1 MVMATVDGERAV
13 EAASEAMDAPTGAGP
28 AVAEL
33 VSVVVPAY
41 NESQNLTPL
50 VEETVESLE
59 DAAVCNDYE
68 IVLVDDGSTDDTAD
82 VAARLAHLFDQV
94 GFVCLSRNFGQ
105 SAALSAG
112 IDAARGDVIVPM
124 DGDGQND
131 PADIP
136 RLVERLGDGYD
147 CVSGNRADRSD
158 PLAKRLP
165 SEIQTRLAKLT
176 GPDIEDFGCTLT
188 AYRATA
194 LESVDLYGEE
204 HRYIPAQL
212 YHNGFRITEHDVNH
226 RPREHGESHYG
237 LGRLVRGF
245 SDLVFHVLWNRYST
259 RPFHLFGGVG
269 LSILAVGCLVGLW
282 VVGAFYLGD
291 ATLLG
296 NLAKLLLSVGMV
308 LFGAL
313 LTLFGVVV
321 QFLTRIHYDDRP
333 EYRVERVVD

>member
-1 MVMATVDGERAV
+1 MAMATVDGEV
-13 EAASEAMDAPTGAGP
+13 EAVDVDGNGSTTAPATDWQP
-28 AVAEL
+28 EL

-41 NESQNLTPL
+41 NESKNLTPL
-50 VEETVESLE
+50 VEQTVTALSEAPGIGE
-59 DAAVCNDYE
+59 CE

-82 VAARLAHLFDQV
+82 VAARLAHLFEQV
-94 GFVCLSRNFGQ
+94 RFVCLSRNFGQ

-112 IDAARGDVIVPM
+112 IDAARGDVLVPI
-124 DGDGQND
+124 DADLQND

-136 RLVERLGDGYD
+136 ALVARLGDGYD
-147 CVSGNRADRSD
+147 CVSGNRADRRD
-158 PLAKRLP
+158 PLAKRVP

-212 YHNGFRITEHDVNH
+212 HHNGFRITEMDVNH
-226 RPREHGESHYG
+226 RPREHGDSHYG
-237 LGRLVRGF
+237 VGRLVRGF
-245 SDLVFHVLWNRYST
+245 ADLVFHLLWNRYST

-269 LSILAVGCLVGLW
+269 LSVVALGSLIGLW
-282 VVGAFYLGD
+282 VVGSFYFGN

-296 NLAKLLLSVGMV
+296 NMAKLLLSVGMV
-308 LFGAL
+308 LFG
-313 LTLFGVVV
+313 TLSVFFGVVV